1 MSRTAAHRGGQAG
14 LSGRLGFCRCHPC
27 REHGIFSVRLC
38 SGNLESLIRRGGVGL
53 TLAAIASKVALIG
66 GLAGPL
72 AFTYP
77 LWAPI
82 AKAFQRNLPLSQFS

>member
-1 MSRTAAHRGGQAG
+1 M
-14 LSGRLGFCRCHPC
+14 
-27 REHGIFSVRLC
+27 
-38 SGNLESLIRRGGVGL
+38 GL